1 MSFLRRGKSRRA
13 KSSRA
18 LVTVFALVG
27 FQALAIVG
35 AGSALAVTGCT
46 FNPGTG
52 AIQCTIDPAD
62 DLSLAVEGDG
72 VDLDVLAPAGSILQS
87 VDDGT
92 TWTAIGSATN
102 ANTTSVTV
110 LGSPGTDEIFRID
123 NFVGDE
129 FSTAI
134 TWAIDLGTNVAGA
147 PPLGDDLF
155 LFLSE
160 DIDNAVVATNTTF
173 TVNGGGGN
181 VLGLENLTV
190 VGSDGDDTIDASATS
205 IFNSLSGGAG
215 DDWIAPG
222 TGLADVLDGG
232 GGVSDQ
238 LSYGTRTGC
247 IFISKIGATAG
258 ADNNCDG
265 DNADAGEEVDAHTG
279 FEIFESGSGNDT
291 LIGFAGA
298 PLDTFIP
305 GDGDDDITCG
315 DAGDTLDWSS
325 SSAGMTID
333 VPNGTATGQG
343 ADEFTTCAAFVGSP
357 FDDVLIT
364 DGSAPG
370 AGVLTFSGL
379 AGTDTVD
386 ASADTSAGV
395 TINLDTLDPDP
406 ADDLE
411 DAIGGTGDD
420 LLIGNDL
427 RNRLLGGD
435 GNDTLT
441 GAGGND
447 LLIGGAGNDTYTGG
461 AGADRVSFIGSPN
474 GVNVDLSLGFA
485 TGEGDDS
492 FGDIVEI
499 VVGSQF
505 NDHLTGGPFAGGGT
519 VNFLLVGRRGNDVL
533 TGFNGNDT
541 LKGGAGN
548 DILRGV
554 GGDDTLRGA
563 NGNDRLF
570 GGSGTDVG
578 NGGKGRDT
586 CRGVEIRRS
595 CGTRGNPRAP
605 QAARLV

>member
-72 VDLDVLAPAGSILQS
+72 ADLDLLAPAGSILQS
-87 VDDGT
+87 LDNGV
-92 TWTAIGSATN
+92 TWTAIGSGTN

-129 FSTAI
+129 FSTTI

-181 VLGLENLTV
+181 VLGLENLNV

-205 IFNSLSGGAG
+205 IFNDLSGGAG

-222 TGLADVLDGG
+222 TGLADVLV
-232 GGVSDQ
+232 GGVGTDQ

-247 IFISKIGATAG
+247 IFISKTGATAG

-265 DNADAGEEVDAHTG
+265 DNADAGEEVDAQTA

-291 LIGFAGA
+291 LIGAAGA

-370 AGVLTFSGL
+370 PGVLTFSGL

-386 ASADTSAGV
+386 ASADISAGV

-578 NGGKGRDT
+578 NGGKGRDS

-595 CGTRGNPRAP
+595 CGTPRHPRAP

>member
-18 LVTVFALVG
+18 LVVTFALVG

-52 AIQCTIDPAD
+52 AIQCTIDPGTTLD
-62 DLSLAVEGDG
+62 LAVEGDG
-72 VDLDVLAPAGSILQS
+72 VDLDVLAPDGSILQS
-87 VDDGT
+87 VDAGV

-102 ANTTSVTV
+102 ANTTSITV
-110 LGSPGTDEIFRID
+110 LGSPGTDEIFTIN

-129 FSTAI
+129 LSTAI
-134 TWAIDLGTNVAGA
+134 TWAIDLGTNAAGA
-147 PPLGDDLF
+147 PPIGDDLF

-160 DIDNAVVATNTTF
+160 DTDNAVVATNTTF

-181 VLGLENLTV
+181 VLGLENLFV

-205 IFNSLSGGAG
+205 IFNDLDGGAG

-232 GGVSDQ
+232 GGIADQ

-265 DNADAGEEVDAHTG
+265 DNADAGEEVDAQTG
-279 FEIFESGSGNDT
+279 FEIFESGSGDDT
-291 LIGFAGA
+291 LIGFVGA

-305 GDGDDDITCG
+305 GDGNDDITCG
-315 DAGDTLDWSS
+315 EAGDTLDWSS
-325 SSAGMTID
+325 SSAGMVID

-343 ADEFTTCAAFVGSP
+343 DDDFTICETFVGSP
-357 FDDVLIT
+357 FDDVLIP
-364 DGSAPG
+364 DGDAPG
-370 AGVLTFSGL
+370 AGVLSFSGL

-386 ASADTSAGV
+386 ASTDTSAGV
-395 TINLDTLDPDP
+395 TIDLELLDPTP
-406 ADDLE
+406 DDLE
-411 DAIGGTGDD
+411 NAIGGTGDD
-420 LLIGNDL
+420 TLIGNDL
-427 RNRLLGGD
+427 RNRLVGGD
-435 GNDTLT
+435 GNDILT

-461 AGADRVSFIGSPN
+461 PGADRVSFIGSPN

-492 FGDIVEI
+492 FGDTIEI
-499 VVGSQF
+499 IVGSQF

-548 DILRGV
+548 DVLRGV

-563 NGNDRLF
+563 NGADRLF
-570 GGSGTDVG
+570 GGGGTDVG
-578 NGGKGRDT
+578 NGGRGKDT

-595 CGTRGNPRAP
+595 CGTPRSPNAP